1 MNANLNVVQNNVA
14 ALSGGGIVLSPHHNV
29 NTSTAT
35 SNVFFIGKNITALN
49 NVVSVMIDGVQQTR
63 DVPGT
68 SNNDFIFHNA
78 NNTIQLTEASIPA
91 GLTVQTLTLF
101 S

>member
-1 MNANLNVVQNNVA
+1 
-14 ALSGGGIVLSPHHNV
+14 
-29 NTSTAT
+29 
-35 SNVFFIGKNITALN
+35 
-49 NVVSVMIDGVQQTR
+49 MIDGVQQVR

-91 GLTVQTLTLF
+91 GLTVQTFTLF